1 MKKIVVMLVCLSL
14 AAAAAPLFGAGDKNK
29 AKYEKRY
36 SDPVLKALEETREK
50 QQAVLDEETAQIRK
64 RQAEEKKKERELA
77 RNLQSDMTGVNPPPS
92 PAACKP
98 LFHFP
103 PVAQYNTNICW
114 SFAATSFYES
124 EIFRLSGKKIKLSE
138 VWTVYH
144 EYLAKVQRFV
154 QERGAS
160 LVAEGGESNAI
171 NRIWKE
177 HGIVPAE
184 AYPSRRS
191 DGDKL
196 DHELLIGEVKAYL
209 DFVKKNDL
217 WDEKTILAHMAVILD
232 RHLGAPPRKFVYNG
246 KEMTPREFLAN
257 ETPLNM
263 DDYVDVMST
272 SYYPFYTFQEFAVP
286 DNWWHSREYLNLP
299 LSEWYAL
306 VLKAVKAGYTVG
318 IGGDVSEPGKLGF
331 QDVCFVPSFDI
342 PAAYIDQD
350 AREFRIANR
359 TTEDDHGIHIVGYKR
374 HLGHDWFLVKDSGRS
389 ARWGKHE
396 GYFFFR
402 GDYVKLKMLTFTVHK
417 DVARALL
424 AKVKK

>member
-1 MKKIVVMLVCLSL
+1 MKKIVIMLVCLSL
-14 AAAAAPLFGAGDKNK
+14 AAAAAPLSGANDKNK

-36 SDPVLKALEETREK
+36 NDPVLKALEEAREK
-50 QQAVLDEETAQIRK
+50 QQAVLDAETAQIRK
-64 RQAEEKKKERELA
+64 RQAEEKKKERETA
-77 RNLQSDMTGVNPPPS
+77 RNLQADMTGVYPPPS
-92 PAACKP
+92 PAACQP

-144 EYLAKVQRFV
+144 EYLAKVRRFV

-177 HGIVPAE
+177 HGLVPAA
-184 AYPSRRS
+184 AYPGRRL

-196 DHELLIGEVKAYL
+196 DHELLINEVQAYL
-209 DFVKKNDL
+209 DYVKKNGL
-217 WDEKTILAHMAVILD
+217 WDEKVVLAHVAVILD
-232 RHLGAPPRKFVYNG
+232 KHLGAPPQKFVFTG

-286 DNWWHSREYLNLP
+286 DNWWHSREYLNVP
-299 LSEWYAL
+299 LNEWYAL
-306 VLKAVKAGYTVG
+306 VLKAVKAGYTVN

-359 TTEDDHGIHIVGYKR
+359 TTQDDHGIHIVGYKK
-374 HLGHDWFLVKDSGRS
+374 HKGHDWFLIKDSGRS
-389 ARWGKHE
+389 ARWGKHD

-402 GDYVKLKMLTFTVHK
+402 GDYVKLKMLSFTVHK
-417 DVARALL
+417 DMAGALL

>member
-1 MKKIVVMLVCLSL
+1 MKKIIAILVCLALGASAATLL
-14 AAAAAPLFGAGDKNK
+14 AGARNK
-29 AKYEKRY
+29 AQYEKRY
-36 SDPVLKALEETREK
+36 SDPVLKAMEEARSKE
-50 QQAVLDEETAQIRK
+50 QAALDGETAAIRQ
-64 RQAEEKKKERELA
+64 RQAEEKKKEREQA
-77 RNLQSDMTGVNPPPS
+77 RSLQSDLAGVVPPPS
-92 PAACKP
+92 PAAFQAM
-98 LFHFP
+98 FHFP

-124 EIFRLSGKKIKLSE
+124 EIFRLSGRKIKLSE
-138 VWTVYH
+138 VWTVYW
-144 EYLAKVQRFV
+144 EYLAKVRRWV
-154 QERGAS
+154 RERGAS

-177 HGIVPAE
+177 HGVVPAA
-184 AYPSRRS
+184 AYPGVRV

-196 DHELLIGEVKAYL
+196 DHEPLITEIRGYLDYVKA
-209 DFVKKNDL
+209 NNL
-217 WDEKTILAHMAVILD
+217 WDEEVVLKHVASLLD
-232 RHLGAPPRKFVYNG
+232 KRLGAPPQAFVYEG
-246 KEMTPREFLAN
+246 REMTPLEFLTN
-257 ETPLNM
+257 ETALNM

-272 SYYPFYTFQEFAVP
+272 SYFPFYTFQEFQVP
-286 DNWWHSREYLNLP
+286 DNWWHSSEYLNVP
-299 LSEWYAL
+299 LADWYNL
-306 VLKAVKAGYTVG
+306 ILKAVKAGCTVS

-350 AREFRIANR
+350 SREFRIANR
-359 TTEDDHGIHIVGYKR
+359 TTQDDHGIHIVGYKK
-374 HLGHDWFLVKDSGRS
+374 LQGHDWFLVKDSSRS

-417 DVARALL
+417 DLARSLL

>member
-1 MKKIVVMLVCLSL
+1 MKKIIVILVCLSL
-14 AAAAAPLFGAGDKNK
+14 CASAAPLLAGAKNK

-36 SDPVLKALEETREK
+36 SDPVLKAMEEARAKE
-50 QQAVLDEETAQIRK
+50 QSALDAETAAIRK
-64 RQAEEKKKERELA
+64 RQAEEKKKEREQA
-77 RNLQSDMTGVNPPPS
+77 RSLQSDLAGVVPPPS
-92 PAACKP
+92 PAAFQAM
-98 LFHFP
+98 FHFP

-124 EIFRLSGKKIKLSE
+124 EIFRLSNRKIKLSE

-144 EYLAKVQRFV
+144 EYLAKVRRFV

-177 HGIVPAE
+177 HGVVPAA
-184 AYPSRRS
+184 AYPGRRV

-196 DHELLIGEVKAYL
+196 DHERLITEVKGYL
-209 DFVKKNDL
+209 DYVKANNL
-217 WDEKTILAHMAVILD
+217 WDEEVVLEHVAILLD
-232 RHLGAPPRKFVYNG
+232 RHLGTPPKTFTFEGR
-246 KEMTPREFLAN
+246 EMTPLEFLRD
-257 ETPLNM
+257 ETKLNM

-286 DNWWHSREYLNLP
+286 DNWWHSREYLNVP
-299 LSEWYAL
+299 LADWYGL
-306 VLKAVKAGYTVG
+306 ILKAVKAGCTVN
-318 IGGDVSEPGKLGF
+318 IGGDVSEAGKLGF

-342 PAAYIDQD
+342 PAAFIDQD
-350 AREFRIANR
+350 SREFRIANR
-359 TTEDDHGIHIVGYKR
+359 TTQDDHGIHIVGYKR
-374 HLGHDWFLVKDSGRS
+374 LQGHDWFLVKDSSRS
-389 ARWGKHE
+389 ARWGRHE

-417 DVARALL
+417 DMAKALL
-424 AKVKK
+424 AKAKK